1 MTVKVF
7 EAALGIADPWS
18 VASVDFDE
26 AAKVLTVLIDF
37 KPGSRFA
44 ISGHAGVH
52 PVHDT
57 VTKTYRHMN
66 FFQHECHLR
75 VRTPRVKLPDG
86 SVRLVEPDFAGR
98 LSGFTLLFEALILM
112 LAQQMPFA
120 AVARIAGESPYR
132 VMEVCRRYVE
142 LALAQADFSAVKA
155 LAIDETSRAR
165 GHDYITLAADAVER
179 TVLFVTEGREA
190 KTIKALAADLQ
201 AHGCAPAQIESVSI
215 DMSPAFIKGV
225 SEELPNARI
234 TFDKFHVIAHASAAV
249 DKTRRIEQRSDPS
262 LKGMRWTLLKD
273 SYSLKP
279 EAAAAL
285 YGLISQP
292 KLTRTARAWIYK
304 EQLRETLQRKQVN
317 VMRDTLKHW
326 CGCVVRSKVEPMKE
340 VAALVRRHLEG
351 IVAWAQTRQTNG
363 FLEAINGLFQA
374 AKRRARGFTRL
385 STIKTVVFLIA
396 GKLNFQ
402 AINPHARQPT

>member
-1 MTVKVF
+1 MHDRLF
-7 EAALGIADPWS
+7 ETALGIGTPWFVKS
-18 VASVDFDE
+18 VEFDETAKRLTVGVDF
-26 AAKVLTVLIDF
+26 A
-37 KPGSRFA
+37 PGTRF
-44 ISGHAGVH
+44 GVAGQEGKH

-57 VTKTYRHMN
+57 VTKTYRHLN

-86 SVRLVEPDFAGR
+86 SVRLVEPEFAGR
-98 LSGFTLLFEALILM
+98 LSGFTLLFEAMILM

-120 AVARIAGESPYR
+120 AVARIVGESEYR
-132 VMEVCRRYVE
+132 VTELCKRYVE
-142 LALAQADFSAVKA
+142 LALAQAEFNSLKA
-155 LAIDETSRAR
+155 LAIDETSRSR
-165 GHDYITLAADAVER
+165 GQDYVTLAADAVER
-179 TVLFVTEGREA
+179 KVVFVTEGREA
-190 KTIKALAADLQ
+190 KTVHELAADLQ
-201 AHGCAPAQIESVSI
+201 AHGCAPEQIESVSI

-225 SEELPNARI
+225 GQALPNARI

-285 YGLISQP
+285 HRLIIQP

-304 EQLRETLQRKQVN
+304 EQLRETLDRKQVN
-317 VMRDTLKHW
+317 VMRDALKYW
-326 CGCVVRSKVEPMKE
+326 CSCVMRSKVEPMKE
-340 VAALVRRHLEG
+340 VALLVRRHMEG

-374 AKRRARGFTRL
+374 AKRRARGFKRL
-385 STIKTVVFLIA
+385 STIKTVIFLIA

-402 AINPHARQPT
+402 VVNPHARQPT